1 MRAQFLVQVTART
14 AEGHQGMAPPVGG
27 REFRFASP
35 LFACLEFE
43 LGGAWILIG
52 VEFVSNFWLAHVC
65 THPHASTRLNRGAW
79 REQK

>member
-1 MRAQFLVQVTART
+1 MSSFEPYVLPFLASRIGPYGRDCALGARWL
-14 AEGHQGMAPPVGG
+14 VD
-27 REFRFASP
+27 
-35 LFACLEFE
+35 FE